1 MRQNIPVIF
10 DTDIGSDIDDAVA
23 LSYLLKQPRCELL
36 GITTVT
42 GDVARRAGGADAIC
56 RTLNRTE
63 VPIHC
68 GASNV
73 LWIGPGQAEAPQ
85 FEFIR
90 DLPQRKEW
98 PKNTAVDFLGK
109 MIRSRPGEI
118 TLLSTGPLTNIAL
131 LFAIDPEIPSLLKGM
146 VSMAGVFFREE
157 PKLEWNCLV
166 DPIATAMVYRARPPW
181 HISIGLDVTTQ
192 CVMPG
197 AEVRRRFTPPPLPV
211 VARMADTWFSKGW
224 DFTFH
229 DPLAAAILFHPELCT
244 YEQGEVNIVIDPTA
258 EKTGGTR
265 LTAVQ
270 GKAPHR
276 VAKDVNVDAFFN
288 EYFSVF

>member
-1 MRQNIPVIF
+1 MAESIPVIL
-10 DTDIGSDIDDAVA
+10 DTDIGSDIDDAIA

-42 GDVARRAGGADAIC
+42 GDVAQRSACANVIC
-56 RTLNRTE
+56 RTLGRTD

-73 LWIGPGQAEAPQ
+73 LWIGPGQPEVPQ
-85 FEFIR
+85 FEFIL
-90 DLPQRKEW
+90 DLPHRKEW
-98 PKNTAVDFLGK
+98 PQNTAVNFLRET
-109 MIRSRPGEI
+109 IRSRPGEI
-118 TLLSTGPLTNIAL
+118 TLLTIGPFTNIAL
-131 LFAIDPEIPSLLKGM
+131 LFAVDPEIPSLLKGM
-146 VSMAGVFFREE
+146 VSMAGVFFREGS
-157 PKLEWNCLV
+157 KLEWNCLV

-181 HISIGLDVTTQ
+181 HISIGLDVTLQ
-192 CVMPG
+192 CVMPA
-197 AEVRRRFTPPPLPV
+197 AEVRLRFTPPPLPV
-211 VARMADTWFSKGW
+211 VAQMAQTWFSKGW

-244 YEQGEVNIVIDPTA
+244 YEDGEVDLVIDPTA
-258 EKTGGTR
+258 EKTGETS

-270 GKAPHR
+270 GNAPHR
-276 VAKDVNVDAFFN
+276 VAKAVNVAAFFN